1 MRYNIGAAGNKNVV
15 TYASGTNQAVKA
27 LSRGYTCGL
36 LYDSTTANSEKL
48 NIVRFV
54 ATNNDLI

>member
-1 MRYNIGAAGNKNVV
+1 MRYNPGATGNKNVV
-15 TYASGTNQAVKA
+15 TYASTTLHSLRAI
-27 LSRGYTCGL
+27 SRGYTCGL
-36 LYDSTTANSEKL
+36 LYDATTANSEKL